1 MKNTAYRH
9 VNLLPWKETLLL
21 KAKALNFIEV
31 YCSLERKKNTEMI
44 TTRSLSLTFA
54 RKEFIKFRRKTIQQ
68 SQ

>member
-31 YCSLERKKNTEMI
+31 YCSLERKKKKKQ
-44 TTRSLSLTFA
+44 RWSQPDHFHSLLLA
-54 RKEFIKFRRKTIQQ
+54 KNL
-68 SQ
+68 

>member
-31 YCSLERKKNTEMI
+31 YCSLERKKNRDDHNQI
-44 TTRSLSLTFA
+44 TFTHFCLQRIY
-54 RKEFIKFRRKTIQQ
+54 KI
-68 SQ
+68 